1 MLEKLLHYHKS
12 LGGALRGGFRG
23 EEVQHQTKPAPNT
36 PYARITSFW
45 VVRYGAASGAKKLNI
60 KPSPPL
66 THPTQYLPPR
76 FPIPDSRFPTP
87 YSLFPVPCSLNKK
100 NSVKSWLIPML
111 DRIISCNSQ

>member
-1 MLEKLLHYHKS
+1 MVRV
-12 LGGALRGGFRG
+12 GGVGS
-23 EEVQHQTKPAPNT
+23 EVKNCCTI
-36 PYARITSFW
+36 ARVDLVRAGPW

-87 YSLFPVPCSLNKK
+87 YSRFPVPCSLNKK
-100 NSVKSWLIPML
+100 NSVKSWLIPIL